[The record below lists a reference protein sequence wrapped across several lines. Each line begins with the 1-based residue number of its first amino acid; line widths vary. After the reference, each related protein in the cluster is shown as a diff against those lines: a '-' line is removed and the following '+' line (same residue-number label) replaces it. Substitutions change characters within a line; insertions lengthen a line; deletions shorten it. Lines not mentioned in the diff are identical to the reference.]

1 MANRFNKA
9 TVILKLAVISIAIL
23 SSACVSRGQS
33 INIGSMITPLA
44 PTPVPAPP
52 SGRPAYAPGQLVDY
66 TAQNGD
72 SLPALAARFNTTVDQ
87 IIHANPI
94 IPTDATTIPAC
105 FPMKIPIYYL
115 PL

>member
-9 TVILKLAVISIAIL
+9 IVILKVTVTSLIIL

-52 SGRPAYAPGQLVDY
+52 SDRAAYAPGQLVDY

-72 SLPALAARFNTTVDQ
+72 SLPALAARVCTTIDQ
-87 IIHANPI
+87 IMHGNPI
-94 IPTDATTIPAC
+94 ITTDANTMTAS
-105 FPMKIPIYYL
+105 
-115 PL
+115 